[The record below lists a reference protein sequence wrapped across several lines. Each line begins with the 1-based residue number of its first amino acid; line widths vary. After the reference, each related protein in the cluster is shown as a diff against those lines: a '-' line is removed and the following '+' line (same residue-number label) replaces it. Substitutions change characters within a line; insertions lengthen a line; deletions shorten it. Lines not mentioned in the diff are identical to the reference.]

1 MRLFVAVNLGATER
15 KRIHRGLE
23 PLRESGYPV
32 RWLDAGTYHLTLKFM
47 GSVDP
52 RRLNDLASVL
62 DRVAAGNRPFKLSI
76 GGVGAFPTI
85 RRPKVMWVGVD
96 PSPALR
102 CLKQDLE
109 WGMAECGQERE
120 TRAFHPH
127 LTVGRA
133 GDKDGAGAFR
143 GLDEMASAV
152 DITASVHVKT
162 VELMRSHLSKSG
174 ARYEVLHSSALGG
187 AGKRG

>member
-1 MRLFVAVNLGATER
+1 MRLFVAVNLGAQER
-15 KRIHRGLE
+15 KRIHRALKA
-23 PLRESGYPV
+23 LRDTDYPV
-32 RWLDAGTYHLTLKFM
+32 RWLDPDAFHLTLKFM

-52 RRLNDLASVL
+52 RRLDDLKAVQ
-62 DRVAAGNRPFKLSI
+62 DRVAASNRPFTLSI

-85 RRPKVMWVGVD
+85 RRPRVMWVGVD

-109 WGMAECGQERE
+109 WGMTECGLERE

-133 GDKDGAGAFR
+133 DDKEGAGAFR
-143 GLDEMASAV
+143 DRK
-152 DITASVHVKT
+152 SVV
-162 VELMRSHLSKSG
+162 
-174 ARYEVLHSSALGG
+174 
-187 AGKRG
+187 

>member
-1 MRLFVAVNLGATER
+1 MFVAVNLRAAER
-15 KRIHRGLE
+15 RRIHRALKV
-23 PLRESGYPV
+23 LREATYPV
-32 RWLDAGTYHLTLKFM
+32 RWLEPDTYHLTLKFM

-52 RRLNDLASVL
+52 RRLDDLKAVQ
-62 DRVAAGNRPFKLSI
+62 DRVAAGNRPFALEV

-85 RRPKVMWVGVD
+85 RRPQVMWVGVD

-109 WGMAECGQERE
+109 WGMTECGFDRE

-133 GDKDGAGAFR
+133 NDTDGAGAFR
-143 GLDEMASAV
+143 GLDDMAGSVDFSASAN
-152 DITASVHVKT
+152 VKS
-162 VELMRSHLSKSG
+162 VELMRSHLSKTG
-174 ARYEVLHSSALGG
+174 ARYEVVHSSALGG